1 MKACREFHD
10 FAGSA
15 VVHLSGG
22 VVALVGAIMLGPRI
36 GRFTE
41 KVDSKVMIIDL
52 VIFSQG
58 QTEMVAHSIPL
69 VSLGAFI
76 LIFGFFAFNGG
87 SQASITSAGDGEA
100 VSKAVVNTLVSCC
113 MAGTTVLFLNKV
125 VPGGKWSLLKVINGC
140 LIGWFSSI
148 YLSN

>member
-1 MKACREFHD
+1 MNLYREFHD

-22 VVALVGAIMLGPRI
+22 AVALVGAIMLGPRI

-41 KVDSKVMIIDL
+41 KVDTVVMIT
-52 VIFSQG
+52 VTVCTKG
-58 QTEMVAHSIPL
+58 QAEMVAHSIPL

-100 VSKAVVNTLVSCC
+100 VSRAVVNTLVSCC
-113 MAGTTVLFLNKV
+113 VAGTTVLFLNKV

-140 LIGWFSSI
+140 LIGRCQV
-148 YLSN
+148 